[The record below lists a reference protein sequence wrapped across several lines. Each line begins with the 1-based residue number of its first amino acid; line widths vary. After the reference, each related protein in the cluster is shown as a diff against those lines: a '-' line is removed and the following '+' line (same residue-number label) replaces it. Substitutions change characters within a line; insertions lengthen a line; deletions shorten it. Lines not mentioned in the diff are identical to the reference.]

1 MARLSTSLAAIGLG
15 AIMTFTS
22 MVPVS
27 AQPLPMP
34 KPQVEAGTDIVQVRE
49 RGRRIIRERHHN
61 WRRDRGWR
69 NHREWRGDR
78 GWRGHRGYSHY
89 RHGYRRHSDGLW
101 YPLAAFGAGAIIGGA
116 IAAPSVRVRTG
127 SAHRNWCRSE
137 YRSYR
142 SYDNTFQPY
151 NGPRRQ
157 CISPYGG

>member
-1 MARLSTSLAAIGLG
+1 MS
-15 AIMTFTS
+15 FTS
-22 MVPVS
+22 IVPVS

-34 KPQVEAGTDIVQVRE
+34 KPQAEISSDVMQVRD

-61 WRRDRGWR
+61 WRSDRRSHRDWRGDRGWR
-69 NHREWRGDR
+69 ADR
-78 GWRGHRGYSHY
+78 GWRGHRGYRHY

-116 IAAPSVRVRTG
+116 LSGPSVRVQSGG
-127 SAHRNWCRSE
+127 SHRSWCRAQ

-151 NGPRRQ
+151 NGPRRE
-157 CISPYGG
+157 CVSPYSG